1 MPGTKPDGALY
12 VFFFFFFLRPC
23 EIKLHREATRG
34 GGWVY

>member
-12 VFFFFFFLRPC
+12 VFFFFFLRPC